1 MRAKM
6 EGLKKDFLI
15 KITGK
20 QTVDGEQDVIEL
32 ETTGHYEE
40 VDGVKYIYYTEYI
53 EEEDGDSER
62 DTVVEIKGDSLVSI
76 IRTGEYESRLM
87 LELDSQHQCLYQ
99 TPFGNLM
106 ITVFT
111 TVIDFKLN
119 DDGGYI
125 SVVYS
130 LNFNSD
136 FGSENE
142 FSIELRRLSAAFA
155 AEF

>member
-1 MRAKM
+1 MRTKM
-6 EGLKKDFLI
+6 EEHKKDYLI

-40 VDGVKYIYYTEYI
+40 KDGVRYIYYTEYV

-62 DTVVEIKGDSLVSI
+62 DTVVKIEGDSLVSI
-76 IRTGEYESRLM
+76 IRTGDYQSQLM

-99 TPFGNLM
+99 TPFGDLM
-106 ITVFT
+106 INVFT
-111 TVIDFKLN
+111 NVVDFDLTS
-119 DDGGYI
+119 DGGY
-125 SVVYS
+125 VNVEYS
-130 LNFNSD
+130 LNFNTD

-142 FSIELRRLSAAFA
+142 FSIELKRLSATKPL
-155 AEF
+155 